1 MSVPVFNPWIDGVP
15 DGLGRAVN
23 ALSKARSM

>member
-1 MSVPVFNPWIDGVP
+1 MPVPVFDSWIDSVP

-23 ALSKARSM
+23 ALSKARST